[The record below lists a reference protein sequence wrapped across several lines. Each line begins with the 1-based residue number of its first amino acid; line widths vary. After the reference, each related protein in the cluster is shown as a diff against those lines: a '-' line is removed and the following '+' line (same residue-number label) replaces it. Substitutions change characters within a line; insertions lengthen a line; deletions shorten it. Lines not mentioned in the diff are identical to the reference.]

1 MMRRRLLFSDKNLII
16 SFLFLIFLLQ
26 GPALADDGLSH
37 ILEGIRKG
45 HNNLPGLSVRYTREV
60 ITRSMGMLGNQFRG
74 DLARG
79 IIYFKPPSFLR
90 MEQEKPEQE
99 ILVADKD
106 TVWWYIPGKKRV
118 YEYPSQELG
127 KEIGL
132 LSDIFQGLVEV
143 EQRFHVIMLDRNKQG
158 ECRIQLRPAPPWQEI
173 EHVILTVT
181 GKYEIRIV
189 EVHNLL
195 GSVTRFELEGL
206 AEKERF
212 DEDFFKI
219 DVPEGVELVKDG
231 RR

>member
-1 MMRRRLLFSDKNLII
+1 MRRKLSFLDKSSII

-26 GPALADDGLSH
+26 STVLADDGLSR
-37 ILEGIRKG
+37 ILEGIRAG
-45 HNNLPGLSVRYTREV
+45 HNNLSGLSVKYTREV

-118 YEYPSQELG
+118 YEYPSQKLG

-132 LSDIFQGLVEV
+132 LSDIFQGLLEV
-143 EQRFHVIMLDRNKQG
+143 EQRFQVIMLEHNKQG
-158 ECRIQLRPAPPWQEI
+158 EHRVQLRPTPPWQEI

-181 GKYEIRIV
+181 GKYEIRTV

-195 GSVTRFELEGL
+195 GSITRFKLEDL
-206 AEKERF
+206 TENKSF
-212 DEDFFKI
+212 DKDFFKI

-231 RR
+231 ES